1 MLRVDCSENQGT
13 TTIRLQGR
21 RLVAEFAK
29 LVRDLVM
36 RSAIDRR
43 LIIDLSEVLFVDEVG
58 KDVLTSLKRIGSGW
72 ADNPYSLDICERLE
86 LPLANQIRRRP

>member
-21 RLVAEFAK
+21 LVAEFAK

-36 RSAIDRR
+36 RSAIHRR

-58 KDVLTSLKRIGSGW
+58 EDVLTWLKRIGSAFW
-72 ADNPYSLDICERLE
+72 ADNSYSLDICERLE